1 MGHTHSEYLVLV
13 VLCAW
18 FGCASLCARPSLLSG
33 ESEVRNE
40 HPVLENHGHP
50 GRGQDGQT
58 CAAQE
63 HPDRG

>member
-1 MGHTHSEYLVLV
+1 MCLVRLSFTV
-13 VLCAW
+13 RT
-18 FGCASLCARPSLLSG
+18 SPSSFSG

-50 GRGQDGQT
+50 GGREDGQT